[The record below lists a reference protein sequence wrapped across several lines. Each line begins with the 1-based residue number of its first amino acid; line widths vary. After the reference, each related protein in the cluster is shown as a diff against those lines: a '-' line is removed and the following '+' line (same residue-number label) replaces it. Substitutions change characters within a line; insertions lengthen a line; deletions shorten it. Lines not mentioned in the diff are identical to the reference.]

1 MHWCFKSW
9 SILLQCEGVHYSKI
23 LFISAKDYIMAVAI
37 DKDYTGAGIALKP
50 GQSRRSKELADFDFA
65 DDV

>member
-1 MHWCFKSW
+1 M
-9 SILLQCEGVHYSKI
+9 QCEGIHYSKI
-23 LFISAKDYIMAVAI
+23 QSISAIDYIMAVAI
-37 DKDYTGAGIALKP
+37 DKDYIGAEIALKP